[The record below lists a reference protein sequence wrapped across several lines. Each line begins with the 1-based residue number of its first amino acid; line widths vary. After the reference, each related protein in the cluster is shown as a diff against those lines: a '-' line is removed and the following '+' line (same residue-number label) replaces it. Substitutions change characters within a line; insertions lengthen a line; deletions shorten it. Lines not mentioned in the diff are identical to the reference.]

1 MTNQDTLVAVLQ
13 QHAHRQ
19 GDRQALTF
27 VADLA
32 QHPAGES
39 LSYHDLDLLA
49 RRTAGLL
56 QDRYAVGE
64 RAMLLFPSGLQF
76 AVAMLGCM
84 YAGLIAVP
92 VPVPDRSAESRRRCA
107 GVVRHAEVRVVLTE
121 AASLPAVTGWRDTEG
136 LGALECVAVDRAGPA
151 DPDAWV
157 RPDIGPDTVA
167 MLQYTSGS
175 TSEPKGVIIT
185 HDTILTQVAMS
196 RRMMGVGRDSR
207 FGGWLPMHHDLGLLG
222 QLLQP
227 VALGAVSVFMPPF
240 EFLKR
245 PVRWLE
251 LIDRHWLEVSLA
263 PNFAYQMCAVKVTD
277 EQVAQLDLSGWQVAG
292 NGAEAVQAS
301 TLEAFA
307 RRFAPAGF
315 RAEAFTVGYGLAEAM
330 AYTTVGPRDEAPL
343 VCRIDAA
350 KLEHD
355 EFVPAGGSDGGSDGG
370 AAQVVSRVSCGRP
383 CEVEI
388 RIVDPQTAT
397 PLPDGRVGE
406 IWLRGRAVAPGYWA
420 ADEATRAAFGAATS
434 TGEKGYLRTGDL
446 GTLYSGELFVTGR
459 LKDMLVVRGR
469 NLYPQDIEH
478 EVSSWHD
485 ALRTGVGAVF
495 AVPSGNGAE
504 DTEELVLVHECPG
517 TLPEL
522 AGPATLAATIR
533 HRMARQFGINFGGV
547 VLVRPGGVARTT
559 SGKVRRSAMRQLF
572 VQRRLTPLCEDLS
585 PRLRLSYHG
594 EKAVLDVH

>member
-13 QHAHRQ
+13 EHAYRQ
-19 GDRQALTF
+19 GDRLALTF

-32 QHPAGES
+32 QHPTGES

-56 QDRYAVGE
+56 QDRYAVGD
-64 RAMLLFPSGLQF
+64 RAMLLFPAGLQF
-76 AVAMLGCM
+76 AVTMLGCM

-92 VPVPDRSAESRRRCA
+92 VPMPDRSAESRRRCA
-107 GVVRHAEVRVVLTE
+107 GVVHHAGVRVVLTE
-121 AASLPAVTGWRDTEG
+121 EASLPAVTGWRDAEG
-136 LGALECVAVDRAGPA
+136 LGQLECVAVDRAGPA

-157 RPDIGPDTVA
+157 RPDIGPDTVT

-227 VALGAVSVFMPPF
+227 VALGAVSVLMPPF

-251 LIDRHWLEVSLA
+251 LIDQHWLEVSLA
-263 PNFAYQMCAVKVTD
+263 PNFAYQMCVAKVTD

-301 TLEAFA
+301 TLEAFT

-330 AYTTVGPRDEAPL
+330 AYTSVGPRSEPPF
-343 VCRIDAA
+343 VCRVDAA
-350 KLEHD
+350 RLEHD
-355 EFVPAGGSDGGSDGG
+355 EFVPADGS
-370 AAQVVSRVSCGRP
+370 AEVVSRVSCGRP

-388 RIVDPQTAT
+388 RIVDPRTAT

-420 ADEATRAAFGAATS
+420 ADEATRAAFGAATA
-434 TGEKGYLRTGDL
+434 TGENGYLRTGDL

-495 AVPSGNGAE
+495 AVPSANGA
-504 DTEELVLVHECPG
+504 DNAEELVLVHECQG
-517 TLPEL
+517 TLPEMD
-522 AGPATLAATIR
+522 GPVTLAATIR
-533 HRMARQFGINFGGV
+533 DRMARQFGIHVGGV

-572 VQRRLTPLCEDLS
+572 VDRRLTPLCEDLS
-585 PRLRLSYHG
+585 PRLRVTYHG
-594 EKAVLDVH
+594 ERAVLDVH